1 MTLNVSVQRFEFEYN
16 KTLDVV
22 SGGLVS
28 QALFYQ
34 PAPTNLSLTP
44 GAPLPP
50 LKMSLLDQ
58 GGKPFNSSDGF
69 RVFYTRVRVL
79 KRILASRR
87 LLESKFPGYVDE
99 TGDTCPGGGQQLVP
113 IASSSNFIVNA
124 SSTLCSAGSSMIVYE
139 IVEVVNGT
147 VVVISGNVPVVAYEV
162 LVLVGPAAVFSVECV
177 NCTQTSFTKLVN
189 VVAVVFRDVGRN
201 VLPPSPLLAQCQPH
215 SHFLPKS

>member
-1 MTLNVSVQRFEFEYN
+1 
-16 KTLDVV
+16 
-22 SGGLVS
+22 
-28 QALFYQ
+28 
-34 PAPTNLSLTP
+34 
-44 GAPLPP
+44 
-50 LKMSLLDQ
+50 MSLLDRAGQ
-58 GGKPFNSSDGF
+58 PLNSSGGL

-87 LLESKFPGYVDE
+87 LLDSEFPGYVDE

-113 IASSSNFIVNA
+113 IASSSNFTVNA

-162 LVLVGPAAVFSVECV
+162 LVVVGPAAVFSVECV

-189 VVAVVFRDVGRN
+189 VSAVVFRDAGRN
-201 VLPPSPLLAQCQPH
+201 VPLPCAPCVPVHPH
-215 SHFLPKS
+215 FIYFARHLPVFRIAILSSVFSTSIMA